1 MNSYKTLELCFKKKK
16 KFNYDRYYINSL
28 DNDMTFADIAK

>member
-1 MNSYKTLELCFKKKK
+1 MNIYKTLELCFKKKK
-16 KFNYDRYYINSL
+16 FHSNRYYINSL

>member
-16 KFNYDRYYINSL
+16 FNYDRCYINSL